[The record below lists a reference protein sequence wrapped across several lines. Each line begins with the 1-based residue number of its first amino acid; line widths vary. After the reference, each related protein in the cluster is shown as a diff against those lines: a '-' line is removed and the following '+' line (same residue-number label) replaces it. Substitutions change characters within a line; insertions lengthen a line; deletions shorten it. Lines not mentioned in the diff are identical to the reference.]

1 MQSQVLMGHARSI
14 RDLTIL
20 IAARFRRDDAYR
32 VPPSCRN
39 CAIWNVGHLLIVQE
53 KCVLHA
59 FGEEGILPTCYHALF
74 AAGTS
79 PCSWNG
85 NRPEWDEVVGY
96 LDPARSRVEE
106 FLSSGVDLGKPLP
119 EPEIT
124 PDGVLL
130 TDLGDSLSFCT
141 MHEAI
146 HLGVLMTYSRLL
158 CSSST

>member
-1 MQSQVLMGHARSI
+1 MPSETLIGHARSI

-20 IAARFRRDDAYR
+20 AAARFSREEAYH
-32 VPPSCRN
+32 VPPSCGN

-53 KCVLHA
+53 KCILHP
-59 FGEEGILPTCYHALF
+59 FEEEGILPTCYHSLF

-85 NRPEWDEVVGY
+85 NRPEWDDVVGY
-96 LDPARSRVEE
+96 LDPARTRVEE
-106 FLSSGVDLGKPLP
+106 FLQSGVDLKRPLP

-124 PDGVLL
+124 AAGVLL

-146 HLGVLMTYSRLL
+146 HLGVLMTYSHLL
-158 CSSST
+158 CSPSA